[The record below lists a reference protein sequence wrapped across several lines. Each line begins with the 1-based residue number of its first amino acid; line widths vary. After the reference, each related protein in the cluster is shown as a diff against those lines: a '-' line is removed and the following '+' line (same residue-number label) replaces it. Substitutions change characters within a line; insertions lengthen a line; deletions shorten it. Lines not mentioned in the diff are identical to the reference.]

1 MNSSDNYFMK
11 KTINKHLLVIATLLF
26 IIPIQL
32 FSLSLYKD
40 NVIVS
45 YYAED
50 FHGKRTSN
58 GENFNMYDYTC
69 AHKSLPFN
77 TILKV
82 TNLAN
87 GKSVEV
93 RVNDR
98 GPFVYNREL
107 DLSKAAAIKLD
118 MIKSGTTKAK
128 IEIVKMGPDTKISR
142 DTAAAVEKI
151 MRDRGQLESQQ
162 EQSVKHGEAVKN
174 PTTKVYEEGTF
185 WDIQVGSFSKRE
197 NANKVAQDLL
207 HKGFKDVVF
216 QKTSSVY
223 RVVIRKVPA
232 EQVSNMEKKLHANGY
247 NSLLIR
253 QRFE

>member
-1 MNSSDNYFMK
+1 MYKIAF
-11 KTINKHLLVIATLLF
+11 KHLALKNIFLLYF
-26 IIPIQL
+26 L
-32 FSLSLYKD
+32 FCVMPSLFALNVYKED
-40 NVIVS
+40 VIVS

-50 FHGKRTSN
+50 FHGKKTSN

-87 GKSVEV
+87 GKSVDV

-118 MIKSGTTKAK
+118 MIKSGTTHAK

-142 DTAAAVEKI
+142 DTAAKVDEI
-151 MRDRGQLESQQ
+151 MRKRGQTGPKNEK
-162 EQSVKHGEAVKN
+162 SVKQGEPVKN
-174 PTTKVYEEGTF
+174 PTNRTYEKGTY
-185 WDIQVGSFSKRE
+185 WDIQVGSYSKRE

-216 QKTSSVY
+216 QKTPSVY

-232 EQVSNMEKKLHANGY
+232 DKVIETEKKLNNEGY

>member
-1 MNSSDNYFMK
+1 MK
-11 KTINKHLLVIATLLF
+11 KTTHIGLF
-26 IIPIQL
+26 LILIL
-32 FSLSLYKD
+32 FMLTSSNLFALSVYKED
-40 NVIVS
+40 VIVS

-50 FHGKRTSN
+50 FHGKRTRN

-98 GPFVYNREL
+98 GPFVFNREL

-118 MIKSGTTKAK
+118 MIKSGTTHAK

-142 DTAAAVEKI
+142 DTAAAVEDI
-151 MRDRGQLESQQ
+151 MRKRGQLGPKGEM
-162 EQSVKHGEAVKN
+162 SVKQGEPVKN
-174 PTTKVYEEGTF
+174 PENRVYEKGTF
-185 WDIQVGSFSKRE
+185 WDIQVGSFTKRE

-223 RVVIRKVPA
+223 RVVIRRIPA
-232 EQVSNMEKKLHANGY
+232 EKVIEMEKKLNNEGY